1 MAHNANDDAS
11 THLQLIEKKSQLNLI
26 NRRPSDLTMLEAISM
41 WLRWKIGLPFKEQ
54 RATSHSNADADG
66 VIRLWNSLAPFDQA
80 PSKFRDNLK
89 QQLIKAIFKAPKSTR
104 VDLVPGV
111 QSVKG

>member
-1 MAHNANDDAS
+1 MYMYYN
-11 THLQLIEKKSQLNLI
+11 QNLI

-41 WLRWKIGLPFKEQ
+41 PLPFKEQ
-54 RATSHSNADADG
+54 RAISHSNADADR

-80 PSKFRDNLK
+80 PFKFRDNLK
-89 QQLIKAIFKAPKSTR
+89 QQLIKGRFKAPKSTR

-111 QSVKG
+111 QSVKR

>member
-1 MAHNANDDAS
+1 MAS
-11 THLQLIEKKSQLNLI
+11 
-26 NRRPSDLTMLEAISM
+26 LTD
-41 WLRWKIGLPFKEQ
+41 WLYHIRNKEPPVI
-54 RATSHSNADADG
+54 SNADADR

-111 QSVKG
+111 QSVKR